1 MTDIPNSFPAVIA
14 ALKFRDADREG
25 LRKLDDSE
33 WAQLLLFCDRMHLT
47 IPLGRRCA
55 DQLPS
60 FVRSRIDQNLADN
73 AERFERIKLVYLQV
87 ASALHD
93 VDADHVVLKGFAQWH
108 GYAENAR
115 FRMQSDIDVFCQP
128 ESVFRARDALLA
140 LGYKSLDGL
149 EDVSSDHLPPLVQE
163 NDWEWHGNSFDPEMP
178 VSIDLHF
185 RLWDEATTHFVLKGL
200 DQFWLRRFE
209 GHLDE
214 FSFRALDPVDS
225 LGYSALHTFRHLL
238 YGGMNADQVYELAWF
253 LHTNAENEQ
262 FWKNW
267 RGLHDDSLRRLEAIC
282 FRLARDWFAC
292 RLPEAVEKE
301 IEHLP
306 SGVNR
311 WCDECADSQIDQFLR
326 PNKKALWLHLSLLE
340 SFRDR
345 RAVLGLH
352 LFPMR
357 VPPLRA
363 HWVQRTNPGDR
374 EPSPLRRY
382 AKYFTYVVSRT
393 AYHARALPPV
403 LWHGIRLRWRTKD
416 LGREFFVFLATSFLF
431 NLGMSIFFLLYN
443 LYLLDRGFKEGFL
456 GLVTSAM
463 GIGGI
468 TGTIPAGIL
477 AQRFGLRNTLA
488 LCVILVAIISALRS
502 VVVSEAPLSGLAF
515 LTGAATSI
523 WAVSLP
529 PAIAQLTSERSRPLG
544 FSVVFSSSIAI
555 GILGGLIG
563 GHLPRWLTRLGS
575 ITPGASNKQMAL
587 LIASGICALAVFPA
601 LRLRFAPLPARKKML
616 FPHSPFLIRFLIAI
630 GVWSLVT
637 GAFTPFFN
645 AYFSRYLRMPV
656 ERIGAIFSISQLSTM
671 FAMLLAP
678 IVFRKL
684 GLASGIMFA
693 QLATAVCLG
702 WLAFGPS
709 GLGAPIAYV
718 AYTGFLWMAEP
729 GVYGLLMN
737 HMAPA
742 EQSGAS
748 ALNFL
753 VVFGSQAIAAAAAGA
768 SLARFGYP
776 TVLAVTGG
784 VALAAAFIFRLL
796 LDKDSFPLLR
806 RSRADIGL

>member
-1 MTDIPNSFPAVIA
+1 MMHIPRSFPAVIA
-14 ALKFRDADREG
+14 ALKFRNPNRES

-47 IPLGRRCA
+47 ISLGRTCS
-55 DQLPS
+55 DYLPNS
-60 FVRSRIDQNLADN
+60 VRSRIDQNLVDN
-73 AERFERIKLVYLQV
+73 AKRFERIKLAYLEVAGASRDVQV
-87 ASALHD
+87 
-93 VDADHVVLKGFAQWH
+93 DHVVLKGFAQWPGH
-108 GYAENAR
+108 AENAQL
-115 FRMQSDIDVFCQP
+115 RMQSDIDVFCQP
-128 ESVFRARDALLA
+128 ESVSRARDAVLA

-149 EDVSSDHLPPLVQE
+149 EDVSSDHLPPLIRE
-163 NDWEWHGNSFDPEMP
+163 TNWEWHGNSFDPEMP
-178 VSIDLHF
+178 VSIDFHF
-185 RLWDEATTHFVLKGL
+185 RLWDETNTHLVLRGL
-200 DQFWLRRFE
+200 DQFWVRRIE
-209 GHLDE
+209 GRLDD
-214 FSFRALDPVDS
+214 FSFPALDPVDS
-225 LGYSALHTFRHLL
+225 LGYSALHMFRHLL
-238 YGGMNADQVYELAWF
+238 YGGMHAHQVYELAWF

-267 RGLHDDSLRRLEAIC
+267 QELHDDSLRRLEAIC
-282 FRLARDWFAC
+282 FRLAGDLFAC
-292 RLPEAVEKE
+292 QLPQAVEKE

-306 SGVNR
+306 SGVLR
-311 WCDECADSQIDQFLR
+311 WCDECADSQIDLFFR

-340 SFRDR
+340 SIRDR
-345 RAVLGLH
+345 RDVLRQH
-352 LFPMR
+352 LFPVR
-357 VPPLRA
+357 VPPIRA
-363 HWVQRTNPGDR
+363 HWVQRPIPGDR
-374 EPSPLRRY
+374 ERTPLKLY
-382 AKYFTYVVSRT
+382 ARHFGYVISRT
-393 AYHARALPPV
+393 AYHARSLPPA
-403 LWHGIRLRWRTKD
+403 LWHGMRLRWSKKV
-416 LGREFFVFLATSFLF
+416 LGREFFIFLATSFLF

-443 LYLLDRGFKEGFL
+443 LYLLDRGFKENFL
-456 GLVTSAM
+456 GLVASSM

-488 LCVILVAIISALRS
+488 LCVTLVAIVSALRS
-502 VVVSEAPLSGLAF
+502 VVVSEAPLLGLAF

-544 FSVVFSSSIAI
+544 FSVIFSSSIAI

-563 GHLPRWLTRLGS
+563 GHLPRWLTQ
-575 ITPGASNKQMAL
+575 IAPGASTKQLAL
-587 LIASGICALAVFPA
+587 LIASGICALAAFPA
-601 LRLRFAPLPARKKML
+601 LRLKFAALPARKKMF

-645 AYFSRYLRMPV
+645 AYFARYLRMPV
-656 ERIGAIFSISQLSTM
+656 EQIGAIFSVSQLSTM

-678 IVFRKL
+678 IVFRKF

-709 GLGAPIAYV
+709 GLGAPMAYA
-718 AYTGFLWMAEP
+718 AYTGFLWMTEP
-729 GVYGLLMN
+729 GIYGLLMN

-784 VALAAAFIFRLL
+784 VAVVAAFMFRLL

-806 RSRADIGL
+806 RSRAGINL